1 MVKPKNGLMNSRS
14 WALLAAGAATT
25 IYGLNHTIA
34 KVVMPDYVGAF
45 GFIFIRTAGAAILFW
60 LLSFFLKRE
69 TIERGDYLR
78 LFLASLTGMCIN
90 MLSFFKGLELS
101 TPVNSGIFATTNPI
115 IILLLSYL
123 FLNEKIGMRKF
134 LGITMGF
141 TGAIILVLYG
151 THNTSSAPNVLLGN
165 ILFMI
170 NSVFFSAFIIV
181 VKPLTEKYHTVTIMK
196 WLLSMGF
203 VFTFP
208 ITVGEYAQ
216 VDWKHMPFGVLWRVG
231 YVVLGTTFSTYLLN
245 LYALKNLQA
254 STVGAFAYAQ
264 PIIAIG
270 YAVYTS
276 NDTLDGVKVIAC
288 LVIMTGVYLV
298 SKKPLKSRDKIQNH

>member
-1 MVKPKNGLMNSRS
+1 MSTRS
-14 WALLAAGAATT
+14 WALLAAGGATM
-25 IYGLNHTIA
+25 IYGLNHTVA
-34 KVVMPDYVGAF
+34 KVVMPVYVGAF

-60 LLSFFLKRE
+60 LLSLVLPKE
-69 TIERGDYLR
+69 KIERVDYLR
-78 LFLASLTGMCIN
+78 LFLAALMGMCIN

-123 FLNEKIGMRKF
+123 FLSEKIGMRKF

-141 TGAIILVLYG
+141 AGALILVLYG
-151 THNTSSAPNVLLGN
+151 TQNTASAPNILLGN
-165 ILFMI
+165 IFFMI

-181 VKPLTEKYHTVTIMK
+181 VKPLSEKYNIVTIMK
-196 WLLSMGF
+196 WLFLIGF
-203 VFTFP
+203 VLTFP
-208 ITVGEYAQ
+208 LTIGEYAA
-216 VDWKHMPFGVLWRVG
+216 VDWRNMPFDVLWRVAF
-231 YVVLGTTFSTYLLN
+231 VVLGTTFSTYLLN

-270 YAVYTS
+270 YAVYTG
-276 NDTLDGVKVIAC
+276 NDSLDEVKAIAC

-298 SKKPLKSRDKIQNH
+298 SKKPLKVRSKALGL